1 MTDKVILKADFS
13 DGRIVRREIICE
25 VESIGH
31 KEFFAASQQGLKPE
45 YKLTVWADEYQGESI
60 VIYNG
65 ETYKIYRN
73 FRRNADRMELYITR
87 KAGVK

>member
-1 MTDKVILKADFS
+1 MIDKVILKSDYS
-13 DGRIVRREIICE
+13 DGRIVRREIICD

-45 YKLTVWADEYQGESI
+45 YKLTVWADEYEGELT
-60 VIYNG
+60 VIYKG
-65 ETYKIYRN
+65 ATYKIYRT
-73 FRRNADRMELYITR
+73 FRRNADRMELYITL

>member
-13 DGRIVRREIICE
+13 DGQIVRREIICE

-45 YKLTVWADEYQGESI
+45 YKLTVWADEYQGEST

-65 ETYKIYRN
+65 ETYKIYRS
-73 FRRNADRMELYITR
+73 FRRNTDRMELYITR

>member
-1 MTDKVILKADFS
+1 MTDKVILKADYS

-25 VESIGH
+25 VESIGQ

-45 YKLTVWADEYQGESI
+45 YKLTVWADEYQGELT

-65 ETYKIYRN
+65 ETYKIYRT
-73 FRRNADRMELYITR
+73 FRCNADKMELYITR

>member
-13 DGRIVRREIICE
+13 DGRVVRREIICE
-25 VESIGH
+25 VESIAQ
-31 KEFFAASQQGLKPE
+31 KEFFAASQQGFKPE
-45 YKLTVWADEYQGESI
+45 YKLTVWADEYEGESI

-65 ETYKIYRN
+65 ETYKIYRT
-73 FRRNADRMELYITR
+73 FRRNVDKMELYITR

>member
-1 MTDKVILKADFS
+1 MTDKVILKADYS

-25 VESIGH
+25 VESIGQ

-45 YKLTVWADEYQGESI
+45 YKLTVWADEYEGESA

-65 ETYKIYRN
+65 ETYKIYRI